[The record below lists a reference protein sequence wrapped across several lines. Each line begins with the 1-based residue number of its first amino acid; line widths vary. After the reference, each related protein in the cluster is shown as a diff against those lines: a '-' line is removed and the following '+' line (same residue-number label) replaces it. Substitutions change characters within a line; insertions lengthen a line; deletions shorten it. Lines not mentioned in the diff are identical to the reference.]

1 MPEVHELRAGETELV
16 MQRVVGPT
24 MVEAFAR
31 KPWRVRSHARVLA
44 ELHDLVHA
52 VDGPDWLPQLPD
64 GGDRL
69 VHLDIHPLNV
79 IYSPDGPVLLDWTN
93 ASRGRAETDAA
104 HTWLIIASADTSEE
118 GLVARLAGPVKG
130 LVARRFVDELDR
142 DAIVPYLRAV
152 ADERARDR
160 NTRASEKVAMYR
172 IVDREERRLGL
183 A

>member
-93 ASRGRAETDAA
+93 ASRGHAETDAA